1 MNRIKMSI
9 TFSTSFYSLKSKF
22 DTSVYL
28 QWMNNFLSIVNE
40 FRLVI
45 YTDAKSVGFIDTK
58 NNPKIRVIVKPLENF
73 YSYKYKEK
81 WIKNHEKNELLNDKT
96 TWELNMLWNEKIN
109 LVNETAKMQYFIT
122 DYYGWCDVGYFR
134 NRHNDIH
141 THFLGDWAHP
151 SVFSFL
157 DKNKIYYNNVNRDDD
172 FMKNLMA
179 LVKNKNEH
187 GLPVVP
193 IPSDQK
199 SIAGGF
205 FLIHKDKI
213 DWWVETYYEKL
224 DLYFHHDYLVKDDQ
238 ILIAD
243 CIFSQ
248 PDEFVLIKE
257 GLIQYDIWFA
267 FQRMLFYNKPTETA
281 IVETPTPVVETP
293 TQVVDTEEEE
303 CIELIITEND
313 KLPEPIFETEKKI
326 SILMCIHNGIEFINE
341 SVFSIINQTCT
352 NWELLIG
359 INGFPANSSV
369 FQTAK
374 YIQDIYGDGKITVYD
389 FPDIKGK
396 AKTLNRLIPL
406 CKNDYVA
413 ILDVDDMWL
422 PEKLKTQIPFLNN
435 YDVVGSN
442 CVYFGD
448 INGTVPSIPQGD
460 FSHFDFNQV
469 NPVINSSSITR
480 KELCYWNENGIDG
493 VEDYDLWLRLRK
505 QGRKFYN
512 SSEVLVNHRI
522 HQQSAFNSKDNQ
534 YLVQKVKEENM

>member
-1 MNRIKMSI
+1 MSI
-9 TFSTSFYSLKSKF
+9 TFSSSFYSLKSKF
-22 DTSVYL
+22 DTSVYI

-58 NNPKIRVIVKPLENF
+58 NNPRIRVVVKPLENF
-73 YSYKYKEK
+73 YLHKHKEK

-109 LVNETAKMQYFIT
+109 FVNETAKMQYFIT

-141 THFLGDWAHP
+141 TDFLADWAHP

-157 DKNKIYYNNVNRDDD
+157 DKNKIYYANVNRDDE
-172 FMKNLMA
+172 FMKNLMG
-179 LVKNKNEH
+179 LVKNKNED

-193 IPSDQK
+193 IPADQK

-224 DLYFHHDYLVKDDQ
+224 DLYFQHDYLVKDDQ

-267 FQRMLFYNKPTETA
+267 FQRMLFYNKPTEN
-281 IVETPTPVVETP
+281 PVVETP
-293 TQVVDTEEEE
+293 TQVVETPTQVVETPEEE
-303 CIELIITEND
+303 CIELIINEND
-313 KLPEPIFETEKKI
+313 KLPEPIFEREKKI
-326 SILMCIHNGIEFINE
+326 SILMCIHNGIEFIND
-341 SVFSIINQTCT
+341 SVFSVINQTYT

-359 INGFPANSSV
+359 INGYPANSSV

-396 AKTLNRLIPL
+396 AKTLNRLVPL

-422 PEKLKTQIPFLNN
+422 PEKLKTQVPFLNN

-448 INGTVPSIPQGD
+448 INGTVPPIPPGD
-460 FSHFDFNQV
+460 FSNFDFNQV
-469 NPVINSSSITR
+469 NPVINSSSIIR

-505 QGRKFYN
+505 QQHKFYN
-512 SSEVLVNHRI
+512 CSEVLVNHRI

-534 YLVQKVKEENM
+534 HLVQKVKEENM